1 MLCYPAAGDFSI
13 VRAELGSGMTT
24 TASNRD
30 QFSFRANSLTAVVT
44 FAASSHRRAA
54 AVLLVA
60 ALLAFLP
67 GFFQIPPTDR
77 DESRFAQATKQMLE
91 TGEFVDIRFQDEVR
105 YKKPVGIYW
114 LQAAVVK
121 TAGALGVPNA
131 RTTIWL
137 YRIPSLI
144 GALGAVLLTYWTA
157 LSFVSRRAALLAGLM
172 MATSILLGVEA
183 RLAKTDAMLLLTA
196 VAAMGA
202 MARIY
207 LGERRHATG
216 LAGWTLPAIFW
227 TALAAGI
234 LIKGPL
240 IVMFVAL
247 TVLALAATDRSVRWL
262 GGLRPVAGVLWL
274 CLLALPWFLAIVSR
288 SGSNFFAESVG
299 HDLISKVVS
308 VQEAHGAPPGTYFA
322 LFWVTFWP
330 GATLAAMAFPG
341 VWVARREKGAKFLL
355 CWIVPAWIVLELV
368 VTKLPHYVLPLYP
381 AIAILISGVVDPH
394 VLSRNRWLTR
404 GSWWWF
410 VLPTL
415 LGIGTIVV
423 LVTYGRQLGLPAWPF
438 VAAAMIF
445 GLWAWWLFQADGA
458 EHSLLRAMAAS
469 WLLAVAIYAVIIPSL
484 STAFPSAALARI
496 VSEANCKPAMVATA
510 GYQEPS
516 LVFLVGTGLAMVDGA
531 DAAEF
536 LRPGG
541 CRFAL
546 VEARHERAFLRRA
559 DAIGLRYAAP
569 QRFDGY
575 NYSVG
580 RAVSISVYRSE
591 AAP

>member
-1 MLCYPAAGDFSI
+1 MTTAINREQGS
-13 VRAELGSGMTT
+13 VRARG
-24 TASNRD
+24 
-30 QFSFRANSLTAVVT
+30 LTAIVDYAV
-44 FAASSHRRAA
+44 SSHARAV
-54 AVLLVA
+54 AVLVLA
-60 ALLAFLP
+60 SLLTFLP

-77 DESRFAQATKQMLE
+77 DEARFAQATKQMLE
-91 TGEFVDIRFQDEVR
+91 TGEYVDIRFQDEVR

-114 LQAAVVK
+114 LQAGVVK
-121 TAGALGVPNA
+121 AATALGMPNA
-131 RTTIWL
+131 QHTIWV

-144 GALGAVLLTYWTA
+144 GAIGAVLLTYWTA

-172 MATSILLGVEA
+172 MATSILLGIEA

-202 MARIY
+202 MARVY
-207 LGERRHATG
+207 LGEGRHATG

-240 IVMFVAL
+240 ILMFVVL
-247 TVLALAATDRSVRWL
+247 TVLALAVTDRSVRWL
-262 GGLRPVAGVLWL
+262 GGLRPVAGLLWL

-308 VQEAHGAPPGTYFA
+308 VQEAHGAPPGSYYV

-330 GATLAAMAFPG
+330 GATLAAMAAPSI
-341 VWVARREKGAKFLL
+341 WVARREKGAKFLL

-368 VTKLPHYVLPLYP
+368 ITKLPHYVLPLYP

-394 VLSRNRWLTR
+394 VLSRNRWLAR
-404 GSWWWF
+404 GTSWWF
-410 VLPTL
+410 VLPLL
-415 LGIGTIVV
+415 LGVGTIVV
-423 LVTYGRQLGLPAWPF
+423 LVTLGRQLGLPAWPF
-438 VAAAMIF
+438 AAAAMIF
-445 GLWAWWLFQADGA
+445 GLWAWWLYHADGA
-458 EHSLLRAMAAS
+458 EHSLLRAMVAS

-484 STAFPSAALARI
+484 GTAFPSAALARI
-496 VSEANCKPAMVATA
+496 VSEANCRPAMVATA

-516 LVFLVGTGLAMVDGA
+516 LVFLLGTETAMVDGT

-536 LRPGG
+536 LRLGG

-559 DAIGLRYAAP
+559 DAIGLRYASP

-575 NYSVG
+575 NYSIG